1 MVEPPE
7 VGADRLTTEA
17 FCGGYSSS
25 VRVCTPGIRCCSQGA
40 SCACHPIDLKWVYM
54 SSFKRGEF

>member
-1 MVEPPE
+1 MVELPE

-40 SCACHPIDLKWVYM
+40 SCACHPIDLKW
-54 SSFKRGEF
+54 SI